1 MSDFSKDTSARGAE
15 EGDFLLDDEIEDLD
29 AAWIWDD
36 AEFNPTLPSVQALVE
51 ADIEEVKG
59 GAAHEQAVSRSAVSS
74 AGAEAG
80 SHERVASRTT
90 ADSPDSGDQFDAH
103 RRQIARLLEAGE
115 PHQALNALLH
125 AVSQGLS
132 DRASLLTLSALA
144 QAHQMELEA
153 IEAMAIALEVTDA
166 SDVDRATL
174 CLLLTR
180 LLIRDRQLAR
190 AGTLIRE
197 ACARSPLDDRLERR
211 RLFISLRE
219 GDIDRVRDGLIQRI
233 ERARKTGDRRA
244 AARFSQWLGRL
255 FAAQGDEHFRAAEC
269 HAKAAALYQAL
280 HLPRATFLA
289 QRDALVCLSQ
299 LDPRP
304 RQMSGAIRALTATA
318 RTAGCPEEAA
328 AVLQSLGLGDDRASS
343 RATATPSVP
352 TAATDSTAAT
362 ASTDATSPDAIFQ
375 RAVDASPT
383 LPGQTIP
390 ADEQQ
395 TKPMQRPLPK
405 PRARSKAN
413 ATEASS
419 AVPEGATA
427 QSPIQSPPPAAVTPV
442 PGRFLSYFLEAEQ
455 EKLSRTEAQDRRRLE
470 RRVDECP
477 LDANAYR
484 ALAASYD
491 RQGRPEH
498 ARLIA
503 DVADALEARPQERGT
518 PTSTL
523 SDGDRCHLR
532 HPALT
537 TDLHEIG
544 HLIGPALFEVSARPL
559 DSFQPRG
566 AFSMDGTDGA
576 WSLADALL
584 RTVRAL
590 GMRVD
595 DIQLSK
601 EGALPVY
608 PVCSTPPALL
618 VSKPLLKKHLS
629 GGLLRFFAGRAL
641 ATLRPEL
648 GVFLLVPRDRLEETL
663 TGIRRAFKRQGRMSE
678 QTRAVVQRVS
688 GKSADRLAIL
698 LDHLPDLGGETLD
711 LAREGARHTVNRIA
725 LFASGGIA
733 PALEALA
740 FENASET
747 DRVELLRFAISKV
760 YRELRLRHA

>member
-1 MSDFSKDTSARGAE
+1 MSDFSKDTSARGTE

-36 AEFNPTLPSVQALVE
+36 AEFSPTLPSVRALVE
-51 ADIEEVKG
+51 VDVKEVEG
-59 GAAHEQAVSRSAVSS
+59 DAGDDRAAARTVVTQAWT
-74 AGAEAG
+74 EAG
-80 SHERVASRTT
+80 LPERDTARTT
-90 ADSPDSGDQFDAH
+90 ADSTDAPDGGDQFDANH
-103 RRQIARLLEAGE
+103 RQIARLLEAGE
-115 PHQALNALLH
+115 PHQALHALLH
-125 AVSQGLS
+125 AVSQGVS
-132 DRASLLTLSALA
+132 DRVTILTLSALA

-153 IEAMAIALEVTDA
+153 IEAMAIALEGANAGDGDL
-166 SDVDRATL
+166 STL

-190 AGTLIRE
+190 AGALIDE
-197 ACARSPLDDRLERR
+197 ACARSPQDARLERR

-219 GDIDRVRDGLIQRI
+219 GDTDRVRDGLIQRI

-255 FAAQGDEHFRAAEC
+255 FAAQGNEHFRAAEC

-280 HLPRATFLA
+280 HLPKATFLA

-318 RTAGCPEEAA
+318 RTAGCPEAAA
-328 AVLQSLGLGDDRASS
+328 AVLQSLGLSGDQAAAPS
-343 RATATPSVP
+343 ATATPARVAATPSVP
-352 TAATDSTAAT
+352 TAATDSTAAS

-383 LPGQTIP
+383 LPGQAIP

-395 TKPMQRPLPK
+395 TKPMQRPLRRPTPK
-405 PRARSKAN
+405 
-413 ATEASS
+413 EA
-419 AVPEGATA
+419 
-427 QSPIQSPPPAAVTPV
+427 QPAAVTPV

-455 EKLSRTEAQDRRRLE
+455 EKLSRTEAQERRRLE
-470 RRVDECP
+470 RRVEECP
-477 LDANAYR
+477 LDADAYR

-523 SDGDRCHLR
+523 SDGDRCDLR

-537 TDLHEIG
+537 SDLHEIG
-544 HLIGPALFEVSARPL
+544 HLIGPALVEVSARPL
-559 DSFQPRG
+559 ESFQPRG

-584 RTVRAL
+584 RSVRVL

-629 GGLLRFFAGRAL
+629 GGQLRFFAGRAL

-648 GVFLLVPRDRLEETL
+648 GVFILVPRERLESTL
-663 TGIRRAFKRQGRMSE
+663 TDIRRAFKRQGRMSE

-688 GKSADRLAIL
+688 GKSADRLATL
-698 LDHLPDLGGETLD
+698 LDHLPDLSGETLAQ
-711 LAREGARHTVNRIA
+711 AREGARHTVNRMA
-725 LFASGGIA
+725 LFAAGGIA

-747 DRVELLRFAISKV
+747 DRAELLRFAISKI
-760 YRELRLRHA
+760 YRELRLRRA